1 MINQIVDVQGR
12 TIADIGVGG
21 GIYAKALIDMGAAQ
35 ITCVDSSEV
44 MLEDAQSKLK
54 AQRNVSYVK
63 AEAIQ
68 TGLDAQQFDI
78 VLQRALIHH
87 ISREELGACFT
98 EAFRILRPGGMLII
112 QDRTPED
119 CLLAGSQTNI
129 RGYFFARYPKL
140 AKQEVARRYDNAT
153 VMGELHQTGFRV
165 VQKRQLWE
173 TRQIHMNFAALEQ
186 DLNARA
192 GRSILHELTDE
203 ELRDLND
210 YIHRQLDGD
219 HQAIVE
225 QDRWTIWSAM
235 R

>member
-1 MINQIVDVQGR
+1 
-12 TIADIGVGG
+12 
-21 GIYAKALIDMGAAQ
+21 MGAAN

-54 AQRNVSYVK
+54 AQSNVNYV
-63 AEAIQ
+63 Q
-68 TGLDAQQFDI
+68 GDAAHTILADKQCDV
-78 VLQRALIHH
+78 VLERALIHH
-87 ISREELGACFT
+87 IPREELAACFA
-98 EAFRILRPGGMLII
+98 EALRILRPGGTLII

-140 AKQEVARRYDNAT
+140 AKQEVERRHDNAT
-153 VMGELHQTGFRV
+153 VMSALHQAGFRV

-173 TRQIHMNFAALEQ
+173 TRQIHTNFAALER
-186 DLNARA
+186 DLKART
-192 GRSILHELTDE
+192 GRSILHELSE
-203 ELRDLND
+203 AELSDLNE
-210 YIHRQLDGD
+210 YIRRQLDSD
-219 HQAIVE
+219 YQAIVE